1 MGSKPPFFDAVQ
13 QKAAQRWH
21 RLDGDPED
29 AGVWNM
35 LFRQVQSPRHVLSEL
50 LQNAD
55 DAGATEASVWIENQT
70 FIFEHN
76 GRDFSQE
83 DFASLCRFA
92 YSNKRVLHTIGFRG
106 IGFKSTFS
114 LGDPV
119 KIFTPSLSVCFHR
132 RRFTEPHWLQETVDT
147 LGKTRIV
154 VEMHDQNRQEEFE
167 KNLQDWC
174 KSPVSL
180 LFCNNIRE
188 IKIRDQ
194 RLCWDSQPGPIEDS
208 KWMVLN
214 EDEDK
219 PHLLI
224 RSDDEPFP
232 DEALEEIRQER
243 MLDSNEEFE
252 PPQCKI
258 EIVLGEEATGDLYVV
273 LPTGVATGLPFTC
286 NAPFIQD
293 PSRLKIKDLETSP
306 TNRWLLQRAGK
317 LAALAMLEWLND
329 ADMDIAECARAY
341 DLFPSV
347 NQNDNSLGSTCGALV
362 QKIFNQEIQNENL
375 LLTDDNRLSPA
386 KESIAIPE
394 DLFKIWSPDVATE
407 FLDERKRPALCR
419 HIAKDNRKKLVAW
432 DLLEE
437 LGDAAVIKMLETK
450 IPPKPNT
457 WPELLNLWVYISPKV
472 KDYYYHGNLKDI
484 HIVPVQGEY
493 YLYSSKKVVRL
504 GKEKLLQSSDREF
517 LIRHLRRILDQSW
530 LDYLKQSKSNEDK
543 LINTTVRDTY
553 AVLNN
558 IGLGDASDVDKVI
571 GLAADELFSQDR
583 VSLEECVQI
592 AHIAAKLNADITK
605 LSSEFKYMT
614 RDMYRRSSKEDEF
627 ILFDKNDTLEDL
639 LPSYWRETKLL
650 HKDYSNS
657 FKSCSQDEWEAWITS
672 GRASLLTCIP
682 LIKMGKYI
690 RGDDE
695 LEKEAEE
702 HDVNWKSLY
711 FPYVGEFF
719 ILKSWDFDETY
730 WDHWYELT
738 RDNEEL
744 YVKVAKSMFTNCK
757 YFLDKYKN
765 TELFQISNRGNV
777 KSMMRRRTLSSWVL
791 KLRQFP
797 CLPDRKGL
805 PRKPDDLFRLTPET
819 EPLIGVE
826 DFVEASMDNE
836 QTRPLLDL
844 MGVRTTPRGPDRL
857 LDRLRELSRGTVP
870 FVNYV
875 DELYKRLDR
884 MLSQSS
890 TEDSNSNMIKQA
902 FQSERLILTEN
913 SGWQMLSN
921 VFRTSGEEDM
931 PDVKIIRNTVN
942 SLTTL
947 WQHVGV
953 AEKPTR
959 DDAVRWLRNLPE
971 NSVLNAN
978 NLRYMHSLLTRYPDY
993 IWREC
998 GQWCNLAGE
1007 WASVDHLSWST
1018 RQPLVCWEHLYSWVK
1033 KKTADLRFL
1042 SQETVDHPS
1051 FSHLLNLATIMED
1064 RLDNANLECDD
1075 RVDPE
1080 EWLTIL
1086 GRQLCRVK
1094 LNNDDDTQ
1102 RIRTLANRLTQIRC
1116 HKMQV
1121 LKTVPHINGQPA
1133 GDPRQRDVLWIKDDL
1148 FYVDQPRAKLAKLIP
1163 EEVGREFGLE
1173 NIKAALHYSFRR
1185 SAQDVREYAEQNFKL
1200 CPVCPVSEE
1209 TPGKVEGPP
1218 PSELQEPKPTSN
1230 GGEPRGEPD
1239 ENPTRPQV
1247 EPPVTPPRRHP
1258 PNPDRPRIRPPRGPR
1273 VPSDNH
1279 VIADRAREI
1288 IMYVERWLRFKPV
1301 DRESERGL
1309 GYDIES
1315 RVPGTETLRFI
1326 EVKGRSAD
1334 SSAPINVT
1342 RNEIICSLNN
1352 PDKFIL
1358 AIVEFNEN
1366 TNDCKVQVD
1375 YLREPFLCKP
1385 DCKPDC
1391 KVVSVSYD
1399 LDKLRKDT
1407 NMEDT
1412 ERITFND
1419 ERIILPKN
1427 LYSTSIDTTYYC
1439 TLNLTHR
1446 DIEELCSFGFRDHVF
1461 GQRHETETLET
1472 PGFLCPVQRA
1482 RFLCAPS
1489 APYAAKDVLHRCLSD
1504 DVQIPHPN
1512 DQRRGADDE
1521 QILDLHC
1528 QGNDDK

>member
-13 QKAAQRWH
+13 QKAAQRWTQ
-21 RLDGDPED
+21 LEGDPGL
-29 AGVWNM
+29 AGPWTP
-35 LFRQVQSPRHVLSEL
+35 LFRQVQSPSHVLSEL

-55 DAGATEASVWIENQT
+55 DAGATEVSVWIENQM

-76 GRDFSQE
+76 GRDFSEE
-83 DFASLCRFA
+83 DFRSLCQLA
-92 YSNKRVLHTIGFRG
+92 YSNKRALHTIGFRG

-119 KIFTPSLSVCFHR
+119 KLFTPSLSVCFHK
-132 RRFTEPHWLQETVDT
+132 RRFIEPHWLQEEVDT

-154 VEMHDQNRQEEFE
+154 IEIRDQNLQEAVE

-174 KSPVSL
+174 KSPVYL
-180 LFCNNIRE
+180 LFFNNICE
-188 IKIRDQ
+188 IKIDDK
-194 RLCWDSQPGPIEDS
+194 RLCWYRQPGPIQDS
-208 KWMVLN
+208 EWVILN

-243 MLDSNEEFE
+243 GSIFASNQEFY
-252 PPQCKI
+252 PPPCKI
-258 EIVLGEEATGDLYVV
+258 EILHGVKATGDLYVV

-293 PSRLKIKDLETSP
+293 PSRLKIKNLEVSP

-362 QKIFNQEIQNENL
+362 QKIFNQEIQNEDL

-394 DLFKIWSPDVATE
+394 ELFEIWPPDIATE
-407 FLDERKRPALCR
+407 FLDESKRPALCR

-472 KDYYYHGNLKDI
+472 KDYYYHGNPEDI
-484 HIVPVQGEY
+484 RIVPVQGKDI
-493 YLYSSKKVVRL
+493 LCASKETVRL
-504 GKEKLLQSSDREF
+504 DNKNLPESKTDQEF
-517 LIRHLRRILDQSW
+517 LVRYLSSILDQ
-530 LDYLKQSKSNEDK
+530 DYL
-543 LINTTVRDTY
+543 TY
-553 AVLNN
+553 LKDLKEKNDESIKKRIQVANVILEAL
-558 IGLGDASDVDKVI
+558 GLESASPVDKVI
-571 GLAADELFSQDR
+571 KFVADKLFSQNE

-592 AHIAAKLNADITK
+592 AHIAAKLNADVRK
-605 LSSEFKYMT
+605 LLSEFKYVT
-614 RDMYRRSSKEDEF
+614 RDMCLRSSKENKF
-627 ILFDKNDTLEDL
+627 ILFDKDGTLEEL
-639 LPSYWRETKLL
+639 LPNDWRETKFL
-650 HKDYSNS
+650 HEDYSKS
-657 FKSCSQDEWEAWITS
+657 FESCSQDEWKNWIMS
-672 GRASLLTCIP
+672 ERAGLSTFIP
-682 LIKMGKYI
+682 LVQVEKDIIGYDKI
-690 RGDDE
+690 
-695 LEKEAEE
+695 EKEAEKYDLKSE
-702 HDVNWKSLY
+702 DLNFWYRRQKFKLKSL
-711 FPYVGEFF
+711 
-719 ILKSWDFDETY
+719 DFDEACWY
-730 WDHWYELT
+730 HWNELAPDDT
-738 RDNEEL
+738 AL
-744 YVKVAKSMFTNCK
+744 WIKLTKSILINCK
-757 YFLDKYKN
+757 EYLDKCRN
-765 TELFQISNRGNV
+765 TNLFQISTHGTERKMNKQWYRPG
-777 KSMMRRRTLSSWVL
+777 TSSWLVR
-791 KLRQFP
+791 LRQLP
-797 CLPDRKGL
+797 CLLDREEF
-805 PRKPDDLFRLTPET
+805 PRKPDDLFRLTHET
-819 EPLIGVE
+819 ERLIGVK

-836 QTRPLLDL
+836 QTRSLLDL
-844 MGVRTTPRGPDRL
+844 MGVRTTPGRWGCLL
-857 LDRLRELSRGTVP
+857 LDRLRKLSQVTP
-870 FVNYV
+870 PSVNDV
-875 DELYKRLDR
+875 DQSYEDLDR
-884 MLSQSS
+884 LLSQSS
-890 TEDSNSNMIKQA
+890 TEDSDSNIIKQA

-971 NSVLNAN
+971 NSVLNEN
-978 NLRYMHSLLTRYPDY
+978 NLRYVHSLLTRYQDH

-998 GQWCNLAGE
+998 GQWCNLASE

-1018 RQPLVCWEHLYSWVK
+1018 RQPLVCWEHLSPWVK

-1086 GRQLCRVK
+1086 GRQLCWVK

-1102 RIRTLANRLTQIRC
+1102 RIRKLANRLTQIRC

-1121 LKTVPHINGQPA
+1121 LKTVPHINGQRA

-1163 EEVGREFGLE
+1163 EEIGIEFGLE
-1173 NIKAALHYSFRR
+1173 DIKAALHYSFRR
-1185 SAQDVREYAEQNFKL
+1185 SAQDVQEYAEENFNL
-1200 CPVCPVSEE
+1200 CPVRPVSEE

-1258 PNPDRPRIRPPRGPR
+1258 PNPDRLRIRPPRGPR

-1288 IMYVERWLRFKPV
+1288 IMYVERWLGFKPV

-1315 RVPGTETLRFI
+1315 RVPDTESLRFI

-1366 TNDCKVQVD
+1366 TPDNDCKVQVD
-1375 YLREPFLCKP
+1375 YLQEPFLCKP

-1399 LDKLRKDT
+1399 LDKLREGAE
-1407 NMEDT
+1407 MEYT
-1412 ERITFND
+1412 ERMTFNTD
-1419 ERIILPKN
+1419 R
-1427 LYSTSIDTTYYC
+1427 TYHC
-1439 TLNLTHR
+1439 TLNISHR
-1446 DIEELCSFGFRDHVF
+1446 D
-1461 GQRHETETLET
+1461 LE
-1472 PGFLCPVQRA
+1472 
-1482 RFLCAPS
+1482 
-1489 APYAAKDVLHRCLSD
+1489 
-1504 DVQIPHPN
+1504 
-1512 DQRRGADDE
+1512 
-1521 QILDLHC
+1521 
-1528 QGNDDK
+1528 

>member
-13 QKAAQRWH
+13 QKAAQRWTQ
-21 RLDGDPED
+21 LEGDPGL
-29 AGVWNM
+29 AGPWTP
-35 LFRQVQSPRHVLSEL
+35 LFRQLQSPSHVLSEL

-55 DAGATEASVWIENQT
+55 DAGATEVSVWIENQM
-70 FIFEHN
+70 FIFDHN
-76 GRDFSQE
+76 GRDFSEE
-83 DFASLCRFA
+83 DFRSLCQLA
-92 YSNKRVLHTIGFRG
+92 YSNKRALHTIGFRG

-119 KIFTPSLSVCFHR
+119 KLFTPSLSVCFHK
-132 RRFTEPHWLQETVDT
+132 RRFIEPHWLQEEVDT

-154 VEMHDQNRQEEFE
+154 IEIRDQNLQEAVE

-174 KSPVSL
+174 KSPVYL
-180 LFCNNIRE
+180 LFFNNICE

-194 RLCWDSQPGPIEDS
+194 RLCWYRQPGPIQDS
-208 KWMVLN
+208 EWVILN

-243 MLDSNEEFE
+243 GSIFASNQEFY
-252 PPQCKI
+252 PPPCKI
-258 EIVLGEEATGDLYVV
+258 EILHGVKATGDLYVV
-273 LPTGVATGLPFTC
+273 LPAGVATGLPFTC

-293 PSRLKIKDLETSP
+293 PSRLKIKNLEVSP

-362 QKIFNQEIQNENL
+362 QKIFNQEIQNKDL

-386 KESIAIPE
+386 KESIAIPK
-394 DLFKIWSPDVATE
+394 DLFKIWPPDIATE
-407 FLDERKRPALCR
+407 FLDESKRPALCR
-419 HIAKDNRKKLVAW
+419 HIDKDNRKKLVAW

-472 KDYYYHGNLKDI
+472 KDYYYHGNPEDI
-484 HIVPVQGEY
+484 RIVPVQGKDI
-493 YLYSSKKVVRL
+493 LCASKETVRL
-504 GKEKLLQSSDREF
+504 DNKNLPESKTDREF
-517 LIRHLRRILDQSW
+517 LVRHLSFILDQ
-530 LDYLKQSKSNEDK
+530 DYTNYLKELNKSAIERNDK
-543 LINTTVRDTY
+543 STKKRIQAADVILKD
-553 AVLNN
+553 
-558 IGLGDASDVDKVI
+558 IGLGSGSPVDKVI
-571 GLAADELFSQDR
+571 KFVADKLFFSQDE
-583 VSLEECVQI
+583 VNFKECIQI
-592 AHIAAKLNADITK
+592 AHIAAKLNADIRR
-605 LSSEFKYMT
+605 LSSEFKYVT
-614 RDMYRRSSKEDEF
+614 RDRYCRSSKEDEF
-627 ILFDKNDTLEDL
+627 ILFDKDGTLEEL
-639 LPSYWRETKLL
+639 LPDDWRETKLL
-650 HKDYSNS
+650 HEDYSKS
-657 FKSCSQDEWEAWITS
+657 FESCSQDEWQNWIMS
-672 GRASLLTCIP
+672 GRAGLSTSISLVQVCKD
-682 LIKMGKYI
+682 IKDITGSVV
-690 RGDDE
+690 
-695 LEKEAEE
+695 EKEARK
-702 HDVNWKSLY
+702 HHLTLMSSNY
-711 FPYVGEFF
+711 FPYSKNRFR
-719 ILKSWDFDETY
+719 LQSLDFDTAC
-730 WDHWYELT
+730 WHHWKELAK
-738 RDNEEL
+738 DNKNL
-744 YVKVAKSMFTNCK
+744 WIKITKLVFKNHKRYLNKIKSTN
-757 YFLDKYKN
+757 L
-765 TELFQISNRGNV
+765 LQISTHGTPQSITIQNG
-777 KSMMRRRTLSSWVL
+777 LSSWVL
-791 KLRQFP
+791 KLRQLP
-797 CLPDRKGL
+797 CLPDRKGV
-805 PRKPDDLFRLTPET
+805 PRKPDDLFRLTHET

-826 DFVEASMDNE
+826 DFVEASLDNE
-836 QTRPLLDL
+836 QTWPLLDL

-870 FVNYV
+870 FVNDV

-913 SGWQMLSN
+913 SGWQMPSD

-953 AEKPTR
+953 AEKPTL
-959 DDAVRWLRNLPE
+959 DDKVRWLKNLPE
-971 NSVLNAN
+971 NNVLNAN
-978 NLRYMHSLLTRYPDY
+978 DLRYVHSLLRRYPDR

-1033 KKTADLRFL
+1033 KKTADLSSL
-1042 SQETVDHPS
+1042 LQETVDYPS
-1051 FSHLLNLATIMED
+1051 FSHLRNLATIMED

-1094 LNNDDDTQ
+1094 LKNDDDTQ

-1133 GDPRQRDVLWIKDDL
+1133 GDPRQRDVLWINDDL

-1163 EEVGREFGLE
+1163 EEIGIEFGLE
-1173 NIKAALHYSFRR
+1173 DIKAALHYSFRR
-1185 SAQDVREYAEQNFKL
+1185 SAQDVQEYAEENFNL
-1200 CPVCPVSEE
+1200 CSVCPVSEE
-1209 TPGKVEGPP
+1209 TPGKVEEPP

-1230 GGEPRGEPD
+1230 GGEPLDKPD
-1239 ENPTRPQV
+1239 ESSDVLDTPPGDVDT
-1247 EPPVTPPRRHP
+1247 EPPVKKKAPPRHP
-1258 PNPDRPRIRPPRGPR
+1258 PTPPPNPNKPPAKPRGLPGGS
-1273 VPSDNH
+1273 SDNQ
-1279 VIADRAREI
+1279 VIAWRAREI
-1288 IMYVERWLRFKPV
+1288 IKHVERWLGFKPV
-1301 DRESERGL
+1301 DKESERGL

-1315 RVPGTETLRFI
+1315 RVPDTERLRFI

-1334 SSAPINVT
+1334 SPTPTITVT
-1342 RNEIICSLNN
+1342 RNEIICSLKN

-1366 TNDCKVQVD
+1366 TSDNDYKVQVD

-1391 KVVSVSYD
+1391 KVVSVSYN
-1399 LDKLRKDT
+1399 LDKLREGAE
-1407 NMEDT
+1407 MEYT
-1412 ERITFND
+1412 ERMTFNTD
-1419 ERIILPKN
+1419 R
-1427 LYSTSIDTTYYC
+1427 TYHC
-1439 TLNLTHR
+1439 TLNISHR
-1446 DIEELCSFGFRDHVF
+1446 DLVVRQPWISRLYSW
-1461 GQRHETETLET
+1461 
-1472 PGFLCPVQRA
+1472 P
-1482 RFLCAPS
+1482 AP
-1489 APYAAKDVLHRCLSD
+1489 
-1504 DVQIPHPN
+1504 
-1512 DQRRGADDE
+1512 
-1521 QILDLHC
+1521 
-1528 QGNDDK
+1528 

>member
-13 QKAAQRWH
+13 QKAAQRWTQ
-21 RLDGDPED
+21 LEGDPEL
-29 AGVWNM
+29 AGPWKQ
-35 LFRQVQSPRHVLSEL
+35 LFRQVQRPRHVLSEL

-55 DAGATEASVWIENQT
+55 DAGATEASVALENQT

-132 RRFTEPHWLQETVDT
+132 RRFTEPHWLQEEVDT
-147 LGKTRIV
+147 LGKIRIV
-154 VEMHDQNRQEEFE
+154 VEIHDQNRQEEFE

-194 RLCWDSQPGPIEDS
+194 RLCWDSHQPGPIEDS

-214 EDEDK
+214 EDENK
-219 PHLLI
+219 THLLI
-224 RSDDEPFP
+224 RSDDEHFP

-243 MLDSNEEFE
+243 ILDSNEEFE
-252 PPQCKI
+252 LPPCKI
-258 EIVLGEEATGDLYVV
+258 EIVLGEETTGDLYVV

-286 NAPFIQD
+286 NAPFIQY
-293 PSRLKIKDLETSP
+293 PSRGKIKDLETSP

-394 DLFKIWSPDVATE
+394 ELFEIWPPDIATE
-407 FLDERKRPALCR
+407 FLDESKRPALCR
-419 HIAKDNRKKLVAW
+419 HIAKANRKKLVAW

-457 WPELLNLWVYISPKV
+457 WPELLNLWVYILPKV
-472 KDYYYHGNLKDI
+472 NNYRYYDKLKDI
-484 HIVPVQGEY
+484 HIVPVKGGC

-517 LIRHLRRILDQSW
+517 LIRHLRRILDQNW
-530 LDYLKQSKSNEDK
+530 LDYLKQSKSNEDE
-543 LINTTVRDTY
+543 LIKTKVRDIYT
-553 AVLNN
+553 ALDNT
-558 IGLGDASDVDKVI
+558 GLGDASDVDKVI
-571 GLAADELFSQDR
+571 GLAADKLFSQDR
-583 VSLEECVQI
+583 VSLEECIQI
-592 AHIAAKLNADITK
+592 AQIAAKLNANITN
-605 LSSEFKYMT
+605 LSSKFEYMT
-614 RDMYRRSSKEDEF
+614 RDMDRRSSKESEF
-627 ILFDKNDTLEDL
+627 ILFDEDSTLEEL
-639 LPSYWRETKLL
+639 LPDNWKEAKLL
-650 HKDYSNS
+650 HKDYLKS
-657 FKSCSQDEWEAWITS
+657 FESCSQDEWQNWIMS
-672 GRASLLTCIP
+672 GRAGLLTYVPPREILEPIEGHDRLRQEAKKYDINLIP
-682 LIKMGKYI
+682 IN
-690 RGDDE
+690 E
-695 LEKEAEE
+695 
-702 HDVNWKSLY
+702 
-711 FPYVGEFF
+711 FPYKKPYFHLF
-719 ILKSWDFDETY
+719 TLDFEKVY
-730 WDHWYELT
+730 WDHWQELAQSDQNLWIKVTKIVLKNHKKYLNETKSTYLLQTYAYPKWNDIPGQTT
-738 RDNEEL
+738 RPL
-744 YVKVAKSMFTNCK
+744 WRSTGTKSIPNS
-757 YFLDKYKN
+757 
-765 TELFQISNRGNV
+765 QG
-777 KSMMRRRTLSSWVL
+777 LSSWVL
-791 KLRQFP
+791 KLRQLP

-805 PRKPDDLFRLTPET
+805 PRKPDDLFRLTHET

-870 FVNYV
+870 FVNDV

-953 AEKPTR
+953 AEKPTL
-959 DDAVRWLRNLPE
+959 DDAVRWLKNLPE
-971 NSVLNAN
+971 NNVLNAN
-978 NLRYMHSLLTRYPDY
+978 DLDYVRLLLTRYPDHN
-993 IWREC
+993 IWTEC
-998 GQWCNLAGE
+998 RQWCNLAGE
-1007 WASVDHLSWST
+1007 WASVDHLSWSLT
-1018 RQPLVCWEHLYSWVK
+1018 SQSFICWEHLYSWVK
-1033 KKTADLRFL
+1033 KKTADLQFL

-1064 RLDNANLECDD
+1064 RLDNTNLECYD

-1133 GDPRQRDVLWIKDDL
+1133 GDPRQRDVLWINDDL

-1163 EEVGREFGLE
+1163 EEIGIEFGLE
-1173 NIKAALHYSFRR
+1173 DIKAALHYSFRR
-1185 SAQDVREYAEQNFKL
+1185 SAQDVQEYAEENFNL
-1200 CPVCPVSEE
+1200 CSVCPVSEE
-1209 TPGKVEGPP
+1209 TPGKVEEPP
-1218 PSELQEPKPTSN
+1218 PSEIQEPKPTSN
-1230 GGEPRGEPD
+1230 GGEPLDKPD
-1239 ENPTRPQV
+1239 ESSDVPDTPPGDV
-1247 EPPVTPPRRHP
+1247 GTEPPVKKKALPRHP
-1258 PNPDRPRIRPPRGPR
+1258 PTPPPNPNKPPAKPRGLPGGS
-1273 VPSDNH
+1273 SDNQ
-1279 VIADRAREI
+1279 VIAWRAREI
-1288 IMYVERWLRFKPV
+1288 IKHVERWLGFKPV
-1301 DRESERGL
+1301 DKESERGL

-1315 RVPGTETLRFI
+1315 RVPDTERLRFI

-1334 SSAPINVT
+1334 SPTPTITVT
-1342 RNEIICSLNN
+1342 RNEIICSLKN

-1366 TNDCKVQVD
+1366 TSDNDYKVQVD

-1391 KVVSVSYD
+1391 KVVSVSYN
-1399 LDKLRKDT
+1399 LDKLREDI

-1427 LYSTSIDTTYYC
+1427 LYGTSIDTTYHC
-1439 TLNLTHR
+1439 TLNLAHR
-1446 DIEELCSFGFRDHVF
+1446 DIE
-1461 GQRHETETLET
+1461 
-1472 PGFLCPVQRA
+1472 
-1482 RFLCAPS
+1482 
-1489 APYAAKDVLHRCLSD
+1489 
-1504 DVQIPHPN
+1504 
-1512 DQRRGADDE
+1512 
-1521 QILDLHC
+1521 
-1528 QGNDDK
+1528 